1 MKLLISAFQC
11 APGYGSEP
19 GNGWYW
25 PTALASLGHD
35 VTVVTDSAWRSHVA
49 TESANWPQIRFEF
62 VDLPQTP
69 VRYPAVLQTADRY
82 RRWQVAAYRHM
93 AATGLKF
100 DVIHHT
106 GWGSIH
112 LGSQLWRLPAPLVF
126 GPVGGGQTA
135 PAGYWRYFGRDWP
148 LEAVRNVATNS
159 LLGLNPLSTQTVR
172 NAAVTLA
179 TNRDTVSTCK
189 GLGARDV
196 RYSLA
201 EGLPADWIASPRRKP
216 AGVPTVLWVGR
227 MLPRKAPTLAVR
239 GFAELRRMIPARLV
253 MAGDGPL
260 LEQVRELVGQL
271 GIADSVDLPGRV
283 QWSDLVGMYDEASA
297 FLFCSLRDSSGS
309 QFLEAL
315 GRGLPAVALAMHGVG
330 DTETGIAA
338 IKVPVEPRPEEMP
351 AQIGKAL
358 HTMVTGDDWE
368 DRSAAGVHW
377 AAGNTWAA
385 KAEAATRIYEELT
398 KR

>member
-1 MKLLISAFQC
+1 MRVLTSAFQC

-25 PTALASLGHD
+25 PTALASVGHE
-35 VTVVTDSAWRSHVA
+35 VTVVSASSWRSRVM
-49 TESANWPQIRFEF
+49 TEADNWPQIRFEF
-62 VDLPQTP
+62 VDLPWTP
-69 VRYPAVLQTADRY
+69 VRYPGALRMADVY

-106 GWGSIH
+106 GWGSVH

-135 PAGYWRYFGRDWP
+135 SASYWRYFGRDWP

-159 LLGLNPLSTQTVR
+159 LLGLNPLSRQTVR
-172 NAAVTLA
+172 KAAVTLA
-179 TNRDTVSTCK
+179 TNHDTVAICK
-189 GLGARDV
+189 SLGGRDV

-201 EGLPADWIASPRRKP
+201 EGLPADWIARPRRKP
-216 AGVPTVLWVGR
+216 AGVPIVLWVGR
-227 MLPRKAPTLAVR
+227 MIPRKAPALAVR
-239 GFAELRRMIPARLV
+239 AFAELRRMIPARLI

-260 LEQVRELVGQL
+260 FGQVRELVGQL
-271 GIADSVDLPGRV
+271 GIADCVDLPGRV
-283 QWSDLVGMYDEASA
+283 AWNDLVGMYDEASA

-330 DTETGIAA
+330 DTETGIATV
-338 IKVPVEPRPEEMP
+338 KVSLEPRPEEMP

-358 HTMVTGDDWE
+358 HTLLTGENWE
-368 DRSAAGVHW
+368 ERSAEGVRW
-377 AAGNTWAA
+377 ASGNTWAA
-385 KAEAATRIYEELT
+385 KAEAVTRIYEEVA